1 MLLVIING
9 PQDAE
14 FKANGLISQ
23 QQQQQK
29 WLQKLQRGQKLVE
42 PGISGTTGAKTG

>member
-23 QQQQQK
+23 QQQQK

-42 PGISGTTGAKTG
+42 PGISVTTGAKTG

>member
-9 PQDAE
+9 PQDAK
-14 FKANGLISQ
+14 FKANGLIS
-23 QQQQQK
+23 QQQQK